1 MPGYYYLHVNGDMI
15 YKPHG
20 DPADFAES
28 DFVRCWWPV
37 DKTDRGAGWK
47 VVLEGFALGGNE
59 QRLVELANK
68 FGLTYED
75 SIQMLGRVHP
85 TARMRTG
92 MPKWIRL
99 VLGMEPDVYWEK
111 IRNLP
116 ATVGCV
122 SDGQ

>member
-1 MPGYYYLHVNGDMI
+1 MPGYYYLHTNGDMI

-20 DPADFAES
+20 NPADFAES

-37 DKTDRGAGWK
+37 DLTDRESAWK

-59 QRLVELANK
+59 DRLAELARK
-68 FGLTYED
+68 WGLTYED
-75 SIQMLGRVHP
+75 SIQMLRQVQP
-85 TARMRTG
+85 TERMKNG

-99 VLGMEPDVYWEK
+99 VLGMEPDHYWEK

-116 ATVGCV
+116 ATAGCAV
-122 SDGQ
+122 DG